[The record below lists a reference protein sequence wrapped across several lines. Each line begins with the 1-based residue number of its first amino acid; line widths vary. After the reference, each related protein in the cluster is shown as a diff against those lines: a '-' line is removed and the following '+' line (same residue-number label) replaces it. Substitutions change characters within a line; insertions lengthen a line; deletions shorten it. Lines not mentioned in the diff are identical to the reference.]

1 MNELAM
7 QHIPESKYC
16 FAVNSNTMALRLR
29 VSKED
34 FPDKIEVVYGGKY
47 EYAKTQYSAPMERSY
62 EDRLFA
68 WYTAYITL
76 DDVRFVYIF
85 KITEKARSAIFQRTD
100 LQINLTLF

>member
-16 FAVNSNTMALRLR
+16 FAINSNTMAIRLR

-47 EYAKTQYSAPMERSY
+47 ENAKTQNSVTMERSY
-62 EDRLFA
+62 EDR
-68 WYTAYITL
+68 
-76 DDVRFVYIF
+76 
-85 KITEKARSAIFQRTD
+85 
-100 LQINLTLF
+100 

>member
-47 EYAKTQYSAPMERSY
+47 EYAKTQYSAPM
-62 EDRLFA
+62 
-68 WYTAYITL
+68 
-76 DDVRFVYIF
+76 
-85 KITEKARSAIFQRTD
+85 
-100 LQINLTLF
+100 